1 MALSFEWD
9 ESKNR
14 VNKRKHGV
22 GFEIATQVF
31 EDPGHVVVND
41 PTEKGEQRWQAIGF
55 VENALLLLVVH
66 TLTEGDGAEFIRL
79 ISARRATRCEAQIYG
94 EQNG

>member
-9 ESKNR
+9 ESKNK

-22 GFEIATQVF
+22 SFEIAIQVF
-31 EDPGHVVVND
+31 EDPGHVVVTD
-41 PTEKGEQRWQAIGF
+41 PTEEGEQRWQAIGF

-66 TLTEGDGAEFIRL
+66 TVTEEGGAESVRL
-79 ISARRATRCEAQIYG
+79 ISARRATRNEAKIYG